1 MKIFCIG
8 RNYIDH
14 AKELNN
20 PVPDQPMIFMKP
32 PTAMLRDGKPFYIPD
47 FSNNIHYEAE
57 LVVKMSKN
65 GKNIDPKFVE
75 SYYNELTLGIDFT
88 ARDIQKRLK
97 EKGHPWEIAKAFDFS
112 AVVGKW
118 IDFTEKKKSQ
128 NIIFS
133 LQKSGEIVQEGNSR
147 DMLFSINTIIVYL
160 SKYFKLQIGDLIYT
174 GTPAGVGKVE
184 SGDILDG
191 FIENEHLLHCEIR

>member
-20 PVPDQPMIFMKP
+20 PIPLEPMIFMKP

-47 FSNNIHYEAE
+47 FSNNIHYEVE
-57 LVVKMSKN
+57 LVVKISKN

-75 SYYNELTLGIDFT
+75 SHYNEITVGIDFT
-88 ARDIQKRLK
+88 ARDIQKKLK
-97 EKGHPWEIAKAFDFS
+97 EKGHPWEISKAFDFS
-112 AVVGKW
+112 AAVGKW
-118 IDFTEKKKSQ
+118 IDFDEYMKSN
-128 NIIFS
+128 NIEFS
-133 LQKSGEIVQEGNSR
+133 LNKNGIPVQVGNKK
-147 DMLFSINTIIVYL
+147 DMIFSINTLIIYL

-174 GTPAGVGKVE
+174 GTPAGVGKVKK
-184 SGDILDG
+184 GDILEG
-191 FIENEHLLHCEIR
+191 FLEKEQLLYCEIR